1 MMKKNTPYIGG
12 HVSTAG
18 GISNAISHGEAIGA
32 TTIQI
37 FGASPQTWFTKF
49 PSEEEIKK
57 FKEAKKKS
65 SINSV
70 YLHAAY
76 LVNLASA
83 SDEIYEK
90 SIKNLSEHLKIAES
104 IEAEGLIFHLGSNK
118 GISKEEGLKKE
129 IAGMKEV
136 LRHVPGKSF
145 LIMENSA
152 GGGDKIGS
160 NIEEIGFLFKEMNSD
175 RVKMC
180 FDTAHAFEAGLI
192 QEYTKENV
200 KKLFD
205 TWEKEIGLEY
215 MVALHMNDSKTAY
228 ESHHDRHENIGEG
241 HIGMEGFKVL
251 AKEKRLFDKAWLLEV
266 PGFDDGGPDKRNMEI
281 LKSFFE

>member
-1 MMKKNTPYIGG
+1 MKKELPYIGG

-18 GISNAISHGEAIGA
+18 GISNAIVNGGAIGA
-32 TTIQI
+32 ATIQI
-37 FGASPQTWFTKF
+37 FGSSPQTWVTKF

-57 FKEAKKKS
+57 FKEAKRKS
-65 SINSV
+65 SIGSV

-90 SIKNLSEHLKIAES
+90 SIKNLSEHLKIVEL

-118 GISKEEGLKKE
+118 GISKEDGLKKE
-129 IAGMKEV
+129 IAGIKEV
-136 LRHVPGKSF
+136 LKRVSGKSL

-160 NIEEIGFLFKEMNSD
+160 NIEEISFLFKTVRSN

-192 QEYTKENV
+192 GEYTQENV

-205 TWEKEIGLEY
+205 NLEKEIGLEH
-215 MVALHMNDSKTAY
+215 MVVLHINDSKTAH

-241 HIGMEGFKVL
+241 YIGIKGFQML
-251 AKEKRLFDKAWLLEV
+251 AKEKRLYNKAWLLEV
-266 PGFDDGGPDKRNMEI
+266 PGFDDEGPDKKNIEI
-281 LKSFFE
+281 LRSLFE